1 MKVCLPPQLQSEMVV
16 DMVRI
21 LGLKQRFAPRYAAL
35 KLAAAQAKSVAPGR
49 GAPPQA
55 SAGDEVDDDDGTSED
70 GVRAGPGLD
79 VDDASDASVQA
90 AKRSSDGALS
100 TAEGSGSEVA
110 NNAMGGA
117 SSSGRP
123 GNRICSGDGAAGEG
137 GTASMAD
144 VDGASAVEKSET
156 GLVQLRKRLREGMVP
171 TSDVA
176 TWTRV
181 RHELTDRGGFQPL
194 MPWFSGVRDLENANG
209 NVIPWG
215 DRDREMPSLMGKISR
230 QAKRLGKAP

>member
-1 MKVCLPPQLQSEMVV
+1 MKVCLSPQLQSEMVV

-21 LGLKQRFAPRYAAL
+21 LGLKQRFAPRYTAM
-35 KLAAAQAKSVAPGR
+35 KLAAAQAKSAAPGR
-49 GAPPQA
+49 GGPPLA
-55 SAGDEVDDDDGTSED
+55 SADDEVDDGDGTSED

-79 VDDASDASVQA
+79 VDDSDASVQA
-90 AKRSSDGALS
+90 AKMSSDGALS

-110 NNAMGGA
+110 NNAVGGA

-123 GNRICSGDGAAGEG
+123 GNRICSVGGAAGEG

-144 VDGASAVEKSET
+144 VDGASAVEKTET
-156 GLVQLRKRLREGMVP
+156 GFVQLRKRLREGMVP

-194 MPWFSGVRDLENANG
+194 MPWFSGVRDVENANG